1 MDDPISILEHTVTAS
16 LTGDQI
22 TRDEATIA
30 DRVDKLAAILAP
42 DLSQSDRQQLIR
54 NLHARFDISMDL
66 GASISGK
73 DEHKA
78 WLAARKSKIDFF
90 FWNRYREYLSQER
103 FPPAVLSRMDS
114 NTDEILNLCGNPENH
129 QTWRRR
135 GLVIGDVQSG
145 KTANYTA
152 LICKAAD
159 AGYRLIILLTGTL
172 ENLRQQTQERLDH
185 GFVGLDSAGLI
196 NRNRQNRIIGAGK
209 LNAQRTAAVFTSRKD
224 DFSASTVNALNLRVA
239 SVKDPILLVVKKNK
253 RVLENLAGWLRNY
266 NANTQGV
273 IDNTPALVIDDEA
286 DNASINT
293 GSEESPTA
301 INEQIRALLKLFSQ
315 NTFVG
320 FTATP
325 FANIFVNPET
335 ESDMLGDDLFPRD
348 FIFALEAPSNY
359 TGAEQIFGDDPSEDT
374 EHAIVPIADAERSM
388 PQNHKSN
395 FRPNFLP
402 DSLLEAIDTF
412 LLCNAVRDLT
422 EKKTS
427 HRSMLINVSRFTA
440 VQNHIRD
447 LVNIHVREV
456 QSAARSY
463 ASLPAERATRESAVL
478 LRLRHVW
485 DKVYGK
491 HTNGTDWPAVL
502 KLLYESIAPIIVRS
516 INQSSQDRLDYSAN
530 DETGL
535 RVIAVGGN
543 SLSRGLTLEG
553 LCISYFL
560 RNTRM
565 YDTLLQMGRWFGYRA
580 GYSHLCRIW
589 LTDETVHWYRHIA
602 EAAGELRSEIRR
614 MKSLGSTPND
624 FGLKVR
630 AHPDALLVTARN
642 KMRNASDF
650 ERVVSFSG
658 EAIETAELPRDD
670 ESLQMNLAVTERLI
684 RELDERWAAAR
695 RACRQHLLWSG
706 IPREIAVRFLR
717 SFRPHG
723 KDMNF
728 YGDALED
735 YLAACE
741 VPALTDWD
749 IAVPQR
755 QSGESFA
762 LSNLLIIPRRRKVN
776 VNSESILVSGSKR
789 RVGEA
794 SDEGIG
800 LDDETLETAR
810 REYAIKNPGKSV
822 PGKAYRRV
830 RTRPLLL
837 IHLIQPE
844 PEAEIS
850 GGSSQTQPV
859 ALPMLAAVGLSF
871 PVFDDGTEHT
881 CVKYKINIVEYRR
894 LFGEDEIGSSEID
907 D

>member
-1 MDDPISILEHTVTAS
+1 MDNPLTMLERTVTAS
-16 LTGDQI
+16 LMGDTI
-22 TRDEATIA
+22 ARDEATIA
-30 DRVDKLAAILAP
+30 ARVDALASILTP
-42 DLSQSDRQQLIR
+42 DLSQDEKKQLIR

-78 WLAARKSKIDFF
+78 WLAARKSTVDFF

-114 NTDEILNLCGNPENH
+114 NTDEILDLCGNPENH

-196 NRNRQNRIIGAGK
+196 NRNRENRIVGAGR
-209 LNAQRTAAVFTSRKD
+209 LNAQRTAAVFTSRID
-224 DFSASTVNALNLRVA
+224 DFRASTVNALNLRVA

-253 RVLENLAGWLRNY
+253 RVLENLTGWLRTY
-266 NANTQGV
+266 NANTRGV
-273 IDNTPALVIDDEA
+273 IDDTPALVIDDEA

-293 GSEESPTA
+293 GSDESPTA

-315 NTFVG
+315 NSFVG

-359 TGAEQIFGDDPSEDT
+359 TGAEQIFGDDPSKDT
-374 EHAIVPIADAERSM
+374 EHAIVPIVDAERSI
-388 PQNHKSN
+388 PQSHKSN
-395 FRPNFLP
+395 FRPSLLP

-422 EKKTS
+422 EKRTS

-447 LVNIHVREV
+447 LVDIHVRET
-456 QSAARSY
+456 QSAARNY
-463 ASLPAERATRESAVL
+463 ASLPVERAMRESAVL

-491 HTNGTDWPAVL
+491 HLSDADWTDVL
-502 KLLYESIAPIIVRS
+502 KLLHESIAPVIVRS
-516 INQSSQDRLDYSAN
+516 INQSTQDRLDYSAN
-530 DETGL
+530 GETGL

-553 LCISYFL
+553 LCVSYFL

-580 GYSHLCRIW
+580 GYGHLCRIW
-589 LTDETVHWYRHIA
+589 LTDEAIHWYRHIA

-614 MKSLGSTPND
+614 MKRVGGTPND

-642 KMRNASDF
+642 KMRSASDF

-695 RACRQHLLWSG
+695 RSRGQHLLWSG
-706 IPREIAVRFLR
+706 ISRETVVHFLR

-735 YLAACE
+735 YLASCE
-741 VPALTDWD
+741 VPALMDWD

-755 QSGESFA
+755 QAGESFV
-762 LSNLLIIPRRRKVN
+762 LGNLLMIPRTRKVD
-776 VNSESILVSGSKR
+776 VNPESILVSGSKR

-794 SDEGIG
+794 SDESIG
-800 LDDETLETAR
+800 LDDETLEKVR
-810 REYAIKNPGKSV
+810 RDYAIENPDKSV

-837 IHLIQPE
+837 IHLIQPVSE
-844 PEAEIS
+844 TEVS
-850 GGSSQTQPV
+850 GGSSQTPPV

-871 PVFDDGTEHT
+871 PMFDDGTEHT
-881 CVKYKINIVEYRR
+881 RVKYKINLVEYRR
-894 LFGEDEIGSSEID
+894 LFGEDEIGNSEID